1 MNIKDGKN
9 YHYPDEPAAV
19 MFALRHSYDA
29 HVIVFDPDGN
39 IVVEFKPRKR
49 WERNNPFSDRNDD
62 LLVEIARAGG
72 APPLK
77 TDKAK
82 PSKRLVKKGR

>member
-1 MNIKDGKN
+1 
-9 YHYPDEPAAV
+9 
-19 MFALRHSYDA
+19 MFALRHSYTA
-29 HVIVFDPDGN
+29 RATVYDPDGLT
-39 IVVEFKPRKR
+39 VVQFFPRKV
-49 WERNNPFSDRNDD
+49 WERPNPFSDRNDD